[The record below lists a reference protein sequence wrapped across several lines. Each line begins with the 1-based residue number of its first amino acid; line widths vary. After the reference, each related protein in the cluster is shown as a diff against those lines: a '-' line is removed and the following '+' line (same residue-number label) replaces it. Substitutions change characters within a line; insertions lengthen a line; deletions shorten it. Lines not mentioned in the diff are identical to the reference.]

1 MSCILI
7 VEDEG
12 LFAMELTWA
21 IEDAGYVVVGPEKS
35 VAATI
40 STLARFKVDL
50 ALLDI
55 GLNGETVFPVAKTLG
70 ATGVPFIF
78 ITGHTSAAL
87 PSEYVGRPLLQ
98 KPCQTP
104 AVIALIRR
112 TLGETLPQMPP

>member
-7 VEDEG
+7 VEDES

-55 GLNGETVFPVAKTLG
+55 GLEGETVFPVAKRLG

-78 ITGHTSAAL
+78 ITGHTSAEL
-87 PSEYVGRPLLQ
+87 PREYVGRPLLQ
-98 KPCQTP
+98 KPCHPPT
-104 AVIALIRR
+104 VIALIRS
-112 TLGETLPQMPP
+112 TLGHSG